1 MRDEMGDRGEGKKEK
16 ERESDDNSHHP
27 MIP

>member
-16 ERESDDNSHHP
+16 ERESDDNSHNL
-27 MIP
+27 MIS